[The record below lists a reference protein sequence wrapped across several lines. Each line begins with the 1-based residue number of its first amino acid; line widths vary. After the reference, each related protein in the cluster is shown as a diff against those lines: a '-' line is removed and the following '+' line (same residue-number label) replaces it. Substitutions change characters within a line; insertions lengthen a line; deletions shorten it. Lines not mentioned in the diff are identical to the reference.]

1 LWKEAIIMK
10 KDGSDVFNIKRQ
22 NEAVGKAW
30 KELLASK
37 ERQSPI
43 AHHVSRKS
51 AMMEQDC

>member
-1 LWKEAIIMK
+1 MK

-22 NEAVGKAW
+22 NEAIGKAW

-43 AHHVSRKS
+43 AHHVSRKF